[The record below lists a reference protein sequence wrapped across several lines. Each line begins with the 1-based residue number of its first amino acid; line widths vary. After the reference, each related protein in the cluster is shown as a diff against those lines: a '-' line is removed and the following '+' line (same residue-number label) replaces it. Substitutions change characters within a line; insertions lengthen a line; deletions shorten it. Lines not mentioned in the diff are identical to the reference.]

1 MQRNGLNL
9 HLYIHIMF
17 APKPTLSEKE
27 LIEACQKHNRSAQ
40 RQLYERYSARMFAVC
55 LKYARSVEVAK
66 DYLQD
71 GFATVFLKIGTY
83 TGEGVFEGW
92 MRKIFVNTALMDLR
106 RMDVLKEAQ
115 DITETPVGAAYG
127 NEVLENMESR
137 ELLRLITQMPIRYR
151 TVFNLSVFEDL
162 SHQEIAKLLGI
173 PEATS
178 RSYLNRGRSWL
189 RDRIHKMNGD

>member
-115 DITETPVGAAYG
+115 DIDLKRGWYAAKG
-127 NEVLENMESR
+127 IIATDIIEQL
-137 ELLRLITQMPIRYR
+137 
-151 TVFNLSVFEDL
+151 LSVCRAPVIIE
-162 SHQEIAKLLGI
+162 EGV
-173 PEATS
+173 
-178 RSYLNRGRSWL
+178 
-189 RDRIHKMNGD
+189 